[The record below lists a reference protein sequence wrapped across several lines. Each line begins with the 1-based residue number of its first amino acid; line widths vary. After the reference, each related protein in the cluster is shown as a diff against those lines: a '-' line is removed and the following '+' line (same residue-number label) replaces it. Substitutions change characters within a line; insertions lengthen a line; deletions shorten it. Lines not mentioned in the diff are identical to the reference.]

1 MENLLK
7 LSFALIF
14 VSMSFIGCSNDNP
27 IASGD
32 PGNGDPDPVVIK
44 TPRYMR
50 IESIKVTGFPETKS
64 NGSDWDGPV
73 CVGDGCK
80 PDIEVILKRD
90 GSLPAFWSDRRKNAN
105 HTSTYVFT
113 EPASEDDGDLPFD
126 VPQSQ
131 TFKVY
136 LVDDDI
142 GSKDDMGYVTINPA
156 SIYTNDNATNFDK
169 ALSRN
174 GVKIKVKGAW
184 IY

>member
-1 MENLLK
+1 
-7 LSFALIF
+7 
-14 VSMSFIGCSNDNP
+14 
-27 IASGD
+27 
-32 PGNGDPDPVVIK
+32 
-44 TPRYMR
+44 
-50 IESIKVTGFPETKS
+50 
-64 NGSDWDGPV
+64 
-73 CVGDGCK
+73 
-80 PDIEVILKRD
+80 
-90 GSLPAFWSDRRKNAN
+90 
-105 HTSTYVFT
+105 
-113 EPASEDDGDLPFD
+113 DLPFD